1 MIRVLL
7 ADDQALVR
15 AGFRMIID
23 AQPDMTVVAEAADGN
38 DALEQ
43 ARHERPD
50 VILMDIRMPGI
61 DGIEATRRLIA
72 SGCAARILML
82 TTFDLDEY
90 LYEAMRAGASGFL
103 LKTAP
108 PRQLVAAIRD
118 ITGGD
123 TLVAP
128 AITRRLVEEFVHRP
142 RPDTTAP
149 TALSRLTPRELEVLK
164 LIAKGLSNAELAQT
178 LYRQRNHRQDPRR
191 PHPQQARPARPGS
204 SRRHGL
210 RNRHRPPRNLRVTLY
225 PCRKPPEWQ
234 SPDSGETRAERLLD
248 KCTVAF
254 ALDAGDVVRMLTPGG
269 GGCGTPPGDESAVPE
284 GVAADLTDGEGSQP
298 VSTTRSA
305 GAWRRGHR
313 VGAL

>member
-43 ARHERPD
+43 ARHDGPD

-149 TALSRLTPRELEVLK
+149 KALSRLTPRELEVLK
-164 LIAKGLSNAELAQT
+164 LIAKGLSNTELART
-178 LYRQRNHRQDPRR
+178 LYVSEATAKTHVARILNKLALRDRV
-191 PHPQQARPARPGS
+191 QAVVMAYETGVVRPGD
-204 SRRHGL
+204 
-210 RNRHRPPRNLRVTLY
+210 P
-225 PCRKPPEWQ
+225 
-234 SPDSGETRAERLLD
+234 A
-248 KCTVAF
+248 
-254 ALDAGDVVRMLTPGG
+254 
-269 GGCGTPPGDESAVPE
+269 
-284 GVAADLTDGEGSQP
+284 
-298 VSTTRSA
+298 
-305 GAWRRGHR
+305 
-313 VGAL
+313 

>member
-38 DALEQ
+38 DALDQ
-43 ARHERPD
+43 TRLERPD

-72 SGCAARILML
+72 RGCGARILML

-90 LYEAMRAGASGFL
+90 LYEAIRAGASGFL

-118 ITGGD
+118 ATTGD

-128 AITRRLVEEFVHRP
+128 AITRRLVEEHVARP
-142 RPDTTAP
+142 RPDTVAP
-149 TALSRLTPRELEVLK
+149 SALSRLTPREFEVLK
-164 LIAKGLSNAELAQT
+164 LIAKGLSNTELART
-178 LYRQRNHRQDPRR
+178 LFVSETTAKTHVARILNKLALRDRV
-191 PHPQQARPARPGS
+191 QAVVLAYESGVVRPG
-204 SRRHGL
+204 
-210 RNRHRPPRNLRVTLY
+210 
-225 PCRKPPEWQ
+225 
-234 SPDSGETRAERLLD
+234 
-248 KCTVAF
+248 
-254 ALDAGDVVRMLTPGG
+254 DAG
-269 GGCGTPPGDESAVPE
+269 
-284 GVAADLTDGEGSQP
+284 
-298 VSTTRSA
+298 
-305 GAWRRGHR
+305 
-313 VGAL
+313 

>member
-23 AQPDMTVVAEAADGN
+23 AQPDMTVVAEAADGSDVLDQTRN
-38 DALEQ
+38 E
-43 ARHERPD
+43 HPD
-50 VILMDIRMPGI
+50 VILMDIRMPRI

-72 SGCAARILML
+72 SGCTSRILML

-108 PRQLVAAIRD
+108 PRQLIAAIRD

-142 RPDTTAP
+142 RPDTAP
-149 TALSRLTPRELEVLK
+149 AELSRLTPRELEVLK
-164 LIAKGLSNAELAQT
+164 LIAKGLSNSELAST
-178 LYRQRNHRQDPRR
+178 LFVSETTAKTHVGRILNKLGLRDRV
-191 PHPQQARPARPGS
+191 QAVVIAYESGVVRPGDN
-204 SRRHGL
+204 G
-210 RNRHRPPRNLRVTLY
+210 
-225 PCRKPPEWQ
+225 
-234 SPDSGETRAERLLD
+234 
-248 KCTVAF
+248 
-254 ALDAGDVVRMLTPGG
+254 
-269 GGCGTPPGDESAVPE
+269 
-284 GVAADLTDGEGSQP
+284 
-298 VSTTRSA
+298 
-305 GAWRRGHR
+305 
-313 VGAL
+313 